1 MKKISKSLKNF
12 FKSIIKFLNKYL
24 INPITKFFANIIDL
38 FGNKSSKFEKFLVNR
53 QSLVVISLIFALV
66 IFYAIDKK
74 HISLIDN
81 SAEVLYNQQVNV
93 NYNEALYVVE
103 GVPEE
108 VDVTLV
114 GRKMDVYLA
123 KQYPLN
129 GVTLDLTGYTPG
141 NYSVDFKYEQKVS
154 SVEYKVDPSSVN
166 IRIYDKIS
174 VTKEV
179 SYDIIH
185 KDSMDSKLN
194 IDSIVLDRDD
204 VIVKGA
210 SHKLDEVASVKAL
223 IDINKIGD
231 IKVGTITLTDIPLV
245 AYDEDGNKLDVEIV
259 PDTISATL
267 KVSSPSK
274 EVPIKISIEGEL
286 EDVAIKNIKSSVDKI
301 VVYGSQEAVDSLE
314 SLPVVVDVTGLKEN
328 KTYSINLI
336 KPSGIRELSVKT
348 ITVNVEIGSIVS
360 KDIDNI
366 PIDAINVP
374 NGMSVQVIGEQ
385 NRVATIIVNGSEEA
399 VSNIDSST
407 VKAYVDL
414 TGLTVGEHTV
424 EVKVEGENT
433 TVTYSP
439 RVKEIKVKISE
450 TK

>member
-1 MKKISKSLKNF
+1 MKKISNGIKKF
-12 FKSIIKFLNKYL
+12 FKSIIRFFDKYI
-24 INPITKFFANIIDL
+24 INPITKFFVSIIDL
-38 FGNKSSKFEKFLVNR
+38 FGNKSSKFEKVLVNR
-53 QSLVVISLIFALV
+53 QSLIIISLIFALV

-74 HISLIDN
+74 HISLVDN

-103 GVPEE
+103 GVPDE

-141 NYSVDFKYEQKVS
+141 NYSVGFKYEQRVS

-185 KDSMDSKLN
+185 KEALDSKLN

-223 IDINKIGD
+223 IDMNKIGN
-231 IKVGTITLTDIPLV
+231 IKVGTLTLSDIPLI

-259 PDTISATL
+259 PETISATM
-267 KVSSPSK
+267 KISSPSK
-274 EVPIKISIEGEL
+274 EIPIKLSVEGEL
-286 EDVAIKNIKSSVDKI
+286 EGVAIKSIKSSVEK
-301 VVYGSQEAVDSLE
+301 VTVYGSEETVNALE
-314 SLPVVVDVTGLKEN
+314 NLPVVIDVSGLKEN
-328 KTYSINLI
+328 KTYSINLV
-336 KPSGIRELSVKT
+336 KPSGIREISEKT

-360 KDIDNI
+360 KDIENV
-366 PIDAINVP
+366 PIDAINIP
-374 NGMSVQVIGEQ
+374 NGLSVQVIGEQ
-385 NRVATIIVNGSEEA
+385 NRTSTVIVNGSEEA
-399 VSNIDSST
+399 VSSIDAST
-407 VKAYVDL
+407 IKAYVDL

-424 EVKVEGENT
+424 EVKVEGDNT
-433 TVTYSP
+433 TVTYTP
-439 RVKEIKVKISE
+439 RVKEIKVRISE
-450 TK
+450 AK

>member
-1 MKKISKSLKNF
+1 MKKISKALKKF
-12 FKSIIKFLNKYL
+12 FKSIIRFFDKFI
-24 INPITKFFANIIDL
+24 INPITKFFVNIIDL

-53 QSLVVISLIFALV
+53 QSLIVISLIFSLV

-141 NYSVDFKYEQKVS
+141 NYSVGFKYEQKVS

-185 KDSMDSKLN
+185 KESMDSKLN

-210 SHKLDEVASVKAL
+210 SHKLDQVASVKAL
-223 IDINKIGD
+223 IDLNKVGT
-231 IKVGTITLTDIPLV
+231 IKVGTLTLSDIPLI
-245 AYDEDGNKLDVEIV
+245 AYDEEGNKLDIEIV
-259 PDTISATL
+259 PETVTATM
-267 KVSSPSK
+267 KISSPSK
-274 EVPIKISIEGEL
+274 EVPIKLSIDGEL
-286 EDVAIKNIKSSVDKI
+286 GDVAIKNIKSSVEK
-301 VVYGSQEAVDSLE
+301 VTVYGSEEAVNALE
-314 SLPVVVDVTGLKEN
+314 YLPVTIDVSGLKEN
-328 KTYSINLI
+328 KTYSINLT
-336 KPSGIRELSVKT
+336 KPSGIRELSEKT
-348 ITVNVEIGSIVS
+348 ITVNVEVGSIVS
-360 KDIDNI
+360 KDIENV
-366 PIDAINVP
+366 PIDAINIP
-374 NGMSVQVIGEQ
+374 NGTSVQVIGEQ
-385 NRVATIIVNGSEEA
+385 NRVATVIVNGSEEA
-399 VSNIDSST
+399 IANVDATTI
-407 VKAYVDL
+407 KAYVDL

-424 EVKVEGENT
+424 VVKVEGENT
-433 TVTYSP
+433 TLTYSP

-450 TK
+450 AK

>member
-1 MKKISKSLKNF
+1 MKKISNGIKKF
-12 FKSIIKFLNKYL
+12 FKSIIRFFDKYI
-24 INPITKFFANIIDL
+24 INPITKFFVSIIDL
-38 FGNKSSKFEKFLVNR
+38 FGNKNSKFEKVLVNR
-53 QSLVVISLIFALV
+53 QSLIIISLIFALV

-74 HISLIDN
+74 HISLVDN

-103 GVPEE
+103 GVPDE

-141 NYSVDFKYEQKVS
+141 NYSVGFKYEQRVS

-185 KDSMDSKLN
+185 KEALDSKLN

-223 IDINKIGD
+223 IDMNKIGN
-231 IKVGTITLTDIPLV
+231 IKVGTLTLSDIPLI

-259 PDTISATL
+259 PETISATM
-267 KVSSPSK
+267 KISSPSK
-274 EVPIKISIEGEL
+274 EIPIKLSVEGEL
-286 EDVAIKNIKSSVDKI
+286 EGVAIKSIKSSVEK
-301 VVYGSQEAVDSLE
+301 VTVYGSEETVNALE
-314 SLPVVVDVTGLKEN
+314 NLPVVIDVSGLKEN
-328 KTYSINLI
+328 KTYSINLV
-336 KPSGIRELSVKT
+336 KPSGIREISEKT

-360 KDIDNI
+360 KDIENV
-366 PIDAINVP
+366 PIDAINIP
-374 NGMSVQVIGEQ
+374 NGLSVQVIGEQ
-385 NRVATIIVNGSEEA
+385 NRTSTVIVNGSEEA
-399 VSNIDSST
+399 VSSIDAST
-407 VKAYVDL
+407 IKAYVDL

-424 EVKVEGENT
+424 EVKVEGDNT
-433 TVTYSP
+433 TVTYTP
-439 RVKEIKVKISE
+439 RVKEIKVRISE
-450 TK
+450 AK